1 MDPGPGPDRV
11 VEPGRWVEL
20 AGIEP
25 RPRWSRRLVALALT
39 AITVIGVLSWR
50 LADLQVLQGARFNS
64 LAEVNRVHRIP
75 IVAERGVIYDRHGKQ
90 LVVNDPAWSLQ
101 VTPVALPANRARAG
115 VEIRSLAVLAG
126 LTETELRS
134 RLQLDPDPYRPLSIR
149 EGLTNREAET
159 VQERLP
165 ELPGVS
171 LKQVPVRRYLAPEL
185 YGHLLGYTGRIDAEQ
200 YARLRDRGYLP
211 DESIGKAG
219 VEAGLESV
227 LRGTNGWDEVET
239 DANGQVNRVLQS
251 QPAIPGRSVY
261 LTIDDNLQQSVA
273 TALREGLAK
282 AGSKAGASVSVDPRD
297 GEVLAMVSYPNYD
310 DNVFARGIS
319 QVDYDRLVKDP
330 AHPLF
335 DRAIAGEYPPGS
347 TFKMI
352 TGSAA
357 LQEGRLTSTQLLPC
371 PANLHFGNWVYW
383 NWAHYDMGL
392 MNVLKA
398 IPTSCDT
405 FFYEVANRIGPDTLA
420 NYARAFGYGAATGIE
435 LPGQSAG
442 VAPGADYKPT
452 VCPYPAGTPD
462 CLWNVGDT
470 VTMGIGQSYLL
481 TTPLI
486 QAMYVATL
494 ANGGTLLRPTL
505 VHQVSDGAGKVLSR
519 SRVEVVRQVPVSA
532 QNLELMR
539 SGMHDSLNGPWGTA
553 AIAKSLGFDWTGGC
567 KTGTAQF
574 GGSGADLPS
583 HAWFI
588 DFAPYDNPEFASAT
602 ILEGAGFGEF
612 VAEPVAIKFLN
623 YYHQHQAEIRS

>member
-1 MDPGPGPDRV
+1 M
-11 VEPGRWVEL
+11 

-25 RPRWSRRLVALALT
+25 RPRWTRRLVSLALV
-39 AITVIGVLSWR
+39 AAVVIGVLSWR
-50 LADLQVLQGARFNS
+50 LADLQVLQGARFSS

-75 IVAERGVIYDRHGKQ
+75 VVAERGVIYDRHGKQ
-90 LVVNDPAWSLQ
+90 LVVNDPAWSLE
-101 VTPVALPANRARAG
+101 VTPVGLPTNRAQAAG
-115 VEIRSLAVLAG
+115 ELRVLAG
-126 LTETELRS
+126 LAGLSETELRS

-159 VQERLP
+159 IQERLP
-165 ELPGVS
+165 ELPGAG
-171 LKQVPVRRYLAPEL
+171 LKQVPVRRYLNPDL
-185 YGHLLGYTGRIDAEQ
+185 YGHLLGYTGRIDGEQ
-200 YARLRDRGYLP
+200 YRALKETGYLP

-219 VEAGLESV
+219 LEAGLEGV
-227 LRGTNGWDEVET
+227 LRGVNGWQDVET
-239 DANGQVNRVLQS
+239 DANGQVNRVLRS
-251 QPAIPGRSVY
+251 QAAVPGRSVY
-261 LTIDDNLQQSVA
+261 LTIDDGLQQTVA

-282 AGSKAGASVSVDPRD
+282 AGSKAGASVAVDPRD
-297 GEVLAMVSYPNYD
+297 GQVLAIVSYPNYD
-310 DNVFARGIS
+310 DNAFARGIS
-319 QVDYDRLVKDP
+319 QADYDRLLNDP

-347 TFKMI
+347 TFKMV

-357 LQEGRLTSTQLLPC
+357 LQEGKLSASQLLPC
-371 PANLHFGNWVYW
+371 PANLRFGNWVYW

-392 MNVLKA
+392 MNVSKA

-405 FFYEVANRIGPDTLA
+405 FFYEVANRLGPDTLA
-420 NYARAFGYGAATGIE
+420 AYARAFGFGATTGIE

-442 VAPGADYKPT
+442 VAPGAAYKPT
-452 VCPYPAGTPD
+452 VCPYPVGTPD
-462 CLWNVGDT
+462 CNWNVGDT

-486 QAMYVATL
+486 QAMYSATL

-505 VHQVSDGAGKVLSR
+505 LHQVSDGSGKILST
-519 SRVEVVRQVPVSA
+519 SKADVVRQVPISPD
-532 QNLELMR
+532 NLEVMR
-539 SGMHDSLNGPWGTA
+539 AGMHDSLNGPWGTA
-553 AIAKSLGFDWTGGC
+553 AIAKSLGFNWSGGC

-574 GGSGADLPS
+574 GGSGVDLPS

-588 DFAPYDNPEFASAT
+588 DFAPYENPEFASAT

-623 YYHQHQAEIRS
+623 YYHAHQAEIRG